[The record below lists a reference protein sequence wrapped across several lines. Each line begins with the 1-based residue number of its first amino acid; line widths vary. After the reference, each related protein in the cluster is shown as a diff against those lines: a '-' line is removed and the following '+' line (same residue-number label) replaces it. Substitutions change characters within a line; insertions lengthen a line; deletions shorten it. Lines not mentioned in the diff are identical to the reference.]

1 MQEHILLHIV
11 SLIEHYYPDSAAA
24 HQNNF
29 PLSPAENTA
38 ADSLPHPGTY
48 TAERTSLLPAAH
60 STAAAGASQFPA
72 ADGTAAGASQFPAAH
87 STAAGASQF
96 PAAHSTAAAEAFR
109 FPAAHNT
116 AQNSFLLPVGNYLQD
131 LPVKQA
137 ASFSAA
143 VQAAPFRA

>member
-24 HQNNF
+24 HQNNL

-38 ADSLPHPGTY
+38 ADSLPRPGTY

-72 ADGTAAGASQFPAAH
+72 AHSTAAAGASQFPAAY
-87 STAAGASQF
+87 
-96 PAAHSTAAAEAFR
+96 STAAAEAFR
-109 FPAAHNT
+109 LPAAHNT
-116 AQNSFLLPVGNYLQD
+116 ARNSFLLPVGNYLQD

>member
-24 HQNNF
+24 HQKNF

-38 ADSLPHPGTY
+38 ADSLLRPGTN

-60 STAAAGASQFPA
+60 STA
-72 ADGTAAGASQFPAAH
+72 
-87 STAAGASQF
+87 AAGASQF

-116 AQNSFLLPVGNYLQD
+116 ARNSFLLPVGNYLQD

-143 VQAAPFRA
+143 AQAAPFRA

>member
-24 HQNNF
+24 HQNNL

-38 ADSLPHPGTY
+38 ADSLPRPGTY

-72 ADGTAAGASQFPAAH
+72 AY
-87 STAAGASQF
+87 
-96 PAAHSTAAAEAFR
+96 STAAAEAFR
-109 FPAAHNT
+109 LPAAHNT
-116 AQNSFLLPVGNYLQD
+116 ARNSFLLPVGNYLQD

-143 VQAAPFRA
+143 AQAAPFRA

>member
-24 HQNNF
+24 HQNNL
-29 PLSPAENTA
+29 PLS
-38 ADSLPHPGTY
+38 
-48 TAERTSLLPAAH
+48 
-60 STAAAGASQFPA
+60 
-72 ADGTAAGASQFPAAH
+72 PAAH

-116 AQNSFLLPVGNYLQD
+116 ARNSFLLPVGNYLQD

>member
-38 ADSLPHPGTY
+38 ADSLPRPGTY

-60 STAAAGASQFPA
+60 STAAAEASQFPA
-72 ADGTAAGASQFPAAH
+72 ADG
-87 STAAGASQF
+87 TAAGASQF

-116 AQNSFLLPVGNYLQD
+116 ARNSFLLPVGNYLQD

>member
-24 HQNNF
+24 HQNNL

-38 ADSLPHPGTY
+38 ADSLPRPGTY

-72 ADGTAAGASQFPAAH
+72 ARH
-87 STAAGASQF
+87 
-96 PAAHSTAAAEAFR
+96 
-109 FPAAHNT
+109 
-116 AQNSFLLPVGNYLQD
+116 SFLLRIVLLRGRH
-131 LPVKQA
+131 
-137 ASFSAA
+137 SFLLRIALLLRRHS
-143 VQAAPFRA
+143 VSLLRIILRGIHSCFLLEIICRIYR

>member
-24 HQNNF
+24 HQNNL

-38 ADSLPHPGTY
+38 ADSLPRPGTY

-72 ADGTAAGASQFPAAH
+72 AY
-87 STAAGASQF
+87 
-96 PAAHSTAAAEAFR
+96 STAAAEAFR

-116 AQNSFLLPVGNYLQD
+116 ARNSFLLPVGNYLQD

>member
-29 PLSPAENTA
+29 PLSPAENTT
-38 ADSLPHPGTY
+38 ADSLPRPGTY

-72 ADGTAAGASQFPAAH
+72 AY
-87 STAAGASQF
+87 
-96 PAAHSTAAAEAFR
+96 STAAAEAFR
-109 FPAAHNT
+109 LPAAHNT
-116 AQNSFLLPVGNYLQD
+116 ARNSFLLPVGNYLQD
-131 LPVKQA
+131 LPLKQA

-143 VQAAPFRA
+143 AQAAPFRA

>member
-24 HQNNF
+24 HQNNL

-38 ADSLPHPGTY
+38 ADSLPRPGTY

-72 ADGTAAGASQFPAAH
+72 AY
-87 STAAGASQF
+87 
-96 PAAHSTAAAEAFR
+96 STAAAEAFR
-109 FPAAHNT
+109 LPAAHNT
-116 AQNSFLLPVGNYLQD
+116 ARNSFLLPVGNYLQD